1 MSYQDISYAVADFIA
16 TITLNRPQTLNALT
30 HQMVDE
36 MVDALERARVDQEVR
51 AVIITGAG
59 RGFCSGANV
68 KGFAAAGEQVTSLA
82 DRRYALKYYVHK
94 LPLKLRDF
102 EKPVIAM
109 VNGPAAGAGMDIAN
123 MCDIRVASDRA
134 RFGMTYVRMGLVP
147 GDGGAYFLP
156 RIVGLAKACE
166 LIWSGEI
173 IDAQEALRIGLVSYV
188 FPHDELEKKTREF
201 VTKFTKM
208 APIAVQLAKHCIYR
222 GMELDL
228 PHTLEYLESAQ
239 LIARSTEDAKEGPRA
254 WIEKREPVFQ
264 GR

>member
-1 MSYQDISYAVADFIA
+1 
-16 TITLNRPQTLNALT
+16 
-30 HQMVDE
+30 
-36 MVDALERARVDQEVR
+36 
-51 AVIITGAG
+51 
-59 RGFCSGANV
+59 
-68 KGFAAAGEQVTSLA
+68 
-82 DRRYALKYYVHK
+82 
-94 LPLKLRDF
+94 
-102 EKPVIAM
+102 
-109 VNGPAAGAGMDIAN
+109 MDVAN

-156 RIVGLAKACE
+156 RIVGFAKACE

-173 IDAQEALRIGLVSYV
+173 IDATEALRIGLVSYV
-188 FPHDELEKKTREF
+188 FPHAELEEKTHAL
-201 VTKFTKM
+201 VAKFTKM
-208 APIAVQLAKHCIYR
+208 APVAVQLAKHCLYR

-254 WIEKREPVFQ
+254 WIEKREPIFQ